1 MAEMHWK
8 IRSLLGFKL
17 MELYSIRDSPS
28 LGHLML
34 TMLIIVSKG
43 IVKRNSLN
51 CHMEARA
58 SIFANI
64 M

>member
-17 MELYSIRDSPS
+17 MKLYSIRDSPS
-28 LGHLML
+28 RGHLML

-43 IVKRNSLN
+43 IVKRNSQLPDG
-51 CHMEARA
+51 
-58 SIFANI
+58 SILPVFLQT
-64 M
+64 